1 MLLLLGGLGLGLGLG
16 DTLRG
21 GGLLLLDRLVTGLGL
36 LLNGVCL
43 GLMLMLLLMDGCRA
57 GPGLSLLDLLGISF
71 PLAVARREP
80 AV

>member
-1 MLLLLGGLGLGLGLG
+1 MGGLRLTLLLLGGLGLGLGLR

-57 GPGLSLLDLLGISF
+57 GPGLSLLCSPEIGR
-71 PLAVARREP
+71 AHV
-80 AV
+80 